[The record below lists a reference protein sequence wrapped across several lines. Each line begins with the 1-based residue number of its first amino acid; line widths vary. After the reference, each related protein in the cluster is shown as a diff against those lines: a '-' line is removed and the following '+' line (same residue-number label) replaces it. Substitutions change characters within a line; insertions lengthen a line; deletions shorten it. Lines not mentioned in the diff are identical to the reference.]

1 MTKELSYCD
10 VRTTQCEDEIV
21 KCEKKIRE
29 LSNVTKGLSYVM
41 LELHNVRMKPS
52 NMMCWQPGGVWYGY
66 SNNNFHCLNN
76 TIRIS
81 TTLFHLNVFPKKI
94 KQYYQNNITKQAP
107 GIANSLLMGIVVKK
121 KKKGM

>member
-1 MTKELSYCD
+1 MTKELLHCD
-10 VRTTQCEDEIV
+10 VRTAQCKDEIV

-29 LSNVTKGLSYVM
+29 LSNVTKELLYVM

-81 TTLFHLNVFPKKI
+81 TTLFSPKCI
-94 KQYYQNNITKQAP
+94 
-107 GIANSLLMGIVVKK
+107 SKK
-121 KKKGM
+121 N